1 VSQSRCYGLDYQ
13 AARGPRAGEVLVF
26 PDAVVVLGTW
36 HALAGDRRLI
46 AVALTA
52 DALELTVEWE
62 TRGGPA
68 SDTARVPVPEGAR
81 ETAEEAAEHPRGRIA
96 S

>member
-1 VSQSRCYGLDYQ
+1 M
-13 AARGPRAGEVLVF
+13 LVF

-36 HALAGDRRLI
+36 HALAGDRRLLS
-46 AVALTA
+46 VALTA
-52 DALELTVEWE
+52 EAPELTVEGE

-81 ETAEEAAEHPRGRIA
+81 ERAEEAAEHPRGRVA